1 LGITS
6 IEDSKI
12 DRGGHVEY
20 ECFLRGNPAKK
31 AIEEVPGS
39 VPTRTKD
46 RFVEFLREFGKLWI
60 NFIDNFG

>member
-1 LGITS
+1 
-6 IEDSKI
+6 
-12 DRGGHVEY
+12 VEY

-46 RFVEFLREFGKLWI
+46 RFVEFLREFGKLSI